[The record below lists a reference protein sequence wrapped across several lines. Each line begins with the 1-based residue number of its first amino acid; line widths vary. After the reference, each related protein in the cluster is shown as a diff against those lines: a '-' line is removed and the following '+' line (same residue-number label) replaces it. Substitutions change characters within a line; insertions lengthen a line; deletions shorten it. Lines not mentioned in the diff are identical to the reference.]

1 MSDVAFEVALDQAGY
16 RRVLTRL
23 AYERLRFAVP
33 LLAVVGLYSS
43 ASGSSGGALLSFAA
57 LLGLPIAIWGLVSW
71 QVYRPGRTPI
81 YAPMQYSV
89 AQEGLVYGP
98 ADSLR
103 IVEWS
108 EFKRWREAPG
118 HVLLFVTGSQYV
130 LVPTD
135 PLGDETR
142 DAFLFHL
149 TQHLGNPKDRSLI
162 GRFRR
167 RRR

>member
-1 MSDVAFEVALDQAGY
+1 MSDVNFEVALDKTGY
-16 RRVLTRL
+16 RKVLTRL

-33 LLAVVGLYSS
+33 VLAVVGLYSS
-43 ASGSSGGALLSFAA
+43 STGSSGGALLSFAA

-81 YAPMQYSV
+81 YEPMQYSV
-89 AQEGLVYGP
+89 AEEGLVYGP

-103 IVEWS
+103 IVECS
-108 EFKRWREAPG
+108 DFKRWREAAG

-135 PLGDETR
+135 PLSGETR
-142 DAFLFHL
+142 DAFLFDL
-149 TQHLGNPKDRSLI
+149 TRHLGTPKDRSLI